1 MNDSINEYQDDGR
14 ADITTVEEDNTVAEN
29 GASAVRVDEPNA
41 SGRTY
46 WRLTGGPAVVAAL
59 TLVVALSAA
68 TAGTVV
74 HHLDGSGATKG
85 TTTTAATAA
94 AAATGA
100 TKVSAVTPVLA
111 KIEPSVVDIDTTISQ
126 TSGSGQVVTSEGAGT
141 GIVISATGE
150 IVTNAHVI
158 ADATSIKV
166 TLADGTTHTATVVK
180 SNSTQDLAVI
190 QISGVSGLTAATF
203 ADSTSVSVGDTVIAV
218 GNALGYDGA
227 PTVTEG
233 IISATNR
240 SLSGTQSSQGSLGSE
255 SSLTGLLQTDAA
267 LNPGNSGGPLVNT
280 AGAVVGIDDA
290 IATGTAAEPAQNVG
304 FAIPSTMVTAFL
316 ATVGAAS

>member
-1 MNDSINEYQDDGR
+1 MNDNINEYQDDGR
-14 ADITTVEEDNTVAEN
+14 ADVTTVEEGNTVADN

-74 HHLDGSGATKG
+74 HHLDGSGATKR

-94 AAATGA
+94 TAATGA

-126 TSGSGQVVTSEGAGT
+126 PSGSGQVVTGEGAGT

-203 ADSTSVSVGDTVIAV
+203 ADSTSASVGDTVIAV

-233 IISATNR
+233 IISAINR
-240 SLSGTQSSQGSLGSE
+240 SLQGSQGSE

-290 IATGTAAEPAQNVG
+290 IATGTTTEPAQNVG
-304 FAIPSTMVTAFL
+304 FAIPSSAVTAFL
-316 ATVGAAS
+316 ATVGVAS

>member
-1 MNDSINEYQDDGR
+1 MNDNINEYRDDGQ
-14 ADITTVEEDNTVAEN
+14 AESIAEVTTVDEDNTTTDTIALHV
-29 GASAVRVDEPNA
+29 GEPSA

-46 WRLTGGPAVVAAL
+46 WRLTGGFAAL
-59 TLVVALSAA
+59 ALVVALSAG

-74 HHLDGSGATKG
+74 HHLDSSGATQV
-85 TTTTAATAA
+85 AATAA
-94 AAATGA
+94 ATAATGA
-100 TKVSAVTPVLA
+100 TKVSAVTTVLA

-126 TSGSGQVVTSEGAGT
+126 TSGSGQVVTGAGT
-141 GIVISATGE
+141 GIVVSATGE

-158 ADATSIKV
+158 AGATSIKV

-180 SNSTQDLAVI
+180 SDTTQDLAVI

-203 ADSTSVSVGDTVIAV
+203 ADSASASVGDTVIAV

-233 IISATNR
+233 IISATDR
-240 SLSGTQSSQGSLGSE
+240 SLPGVQNSPGSE
-255 SSLTGLLQTDAA
+255 GSLTGLLQTDAA

-280 AGAVVGIDDA
+280 AGAVVGINDA
-290 IATGTAAEPAQNVG
+290 IATGTTTEPAQNVG
-304 FAIPSTMVTAFL
+304 FAIPSSVVTTFL
-316 ATVGAAS
+316 ATVGVTS